1 MAGIKELKDK
11 LEAQVP
17 NVVDSMLESTP
28 RVIFLRFKASATEQ
42 QKIDAQALVD
52 SFNWDSP
59 VQNLP
64 LFYDLLV
71 QAVLTGQLPEDLVG
85 KAELVNKILDVNIR
99 NQAILSLASSPLYS
113 QAQVDVL
120 MVIANASGV
129 ELPPITANP
138 NAPNLRG
145 FIDAVWADLT
155 IPGPIRMSIGEK
167 ENTFK
172 QWIAAPVIGAQVIL
186 DAWDIIKSQIDP
198 TSAGK
203 IEAHAATYNIPIV

>member
-1 MAGIKELKDK
+1 MATARELKEK
-11 LEAQVP
+11 IEATYPGCVY
-17 NVVDSMLESTP
+17 DMLE
-28 RVIFLRFKASATEQ
+28 RVPKQVTVRFTDLATEQ
-42 QKIDAQALVD
+42 NKLDVQAIIDTFD
-52 SFNWDSP
+52 WDFP

-99 NQAILSLASSPLYS
+99 NQAILSLASNPLYS

-120 MVIANASGV
+120 VSIANASGV

-138 NAPNLRG
+138 NAPQLSA
-145 FIDAVWADLT
+145 FITAVWSDLT
-155 IPGPIRMSIGEK
+155 IPGPIRMLIGEK
-167 ENTFK
+167 ESSFK
-172 QWIAAPVIGAQVIL
+172 QWIAAGPLGAQVIL

-203 IEAHAATYNIPIV
+203 IEVHAATYNIPIV